1 MKLIPYNKAAEVLQP
16 SKKSFHF
23 PATTITTQC
32 PPILSLAPI
41 TPVGGDHFNAPI
53 LFQLGIEFITVVGFV
68 TDESFGQF
76 VGKAPVQGRFD
87 QRHLMRRR
95 ACHVYGE
102 RNTSSVCHCH
112 DLGALAALS
121 FTNGTT
127 PFFAGANVPSIKAS
141 RKSSF
146 PRSFKSSASTINK
159 ASKAPSFRH
168 RWNHLWQVW
177 YGGYLSGKSFQGA
190 PVRRI
195 QNMPF
200 KTIRRSLLTGLP
212 RSRAS
217 LGALHSKGAM
227 RSHCSLVMSIPNFR
241 ENWENSL
248 DHSKA

>member
-1 MKLIPYNKAAEVLQP
+1 MKFISYDKTAEVLQP
-16 SKKSFHF
+16 GKKPFHF
-23 PATTITTQC
+23 PAPAIAPQC

-41 TPVGGDHFNAPI
+41 TPVGGDHLYPPI
-53 LFQLGIEFITVVGFV
+53 LFQFGIELITVVGFV
-68 TDESFGQF
+68 ADEPLRQF
-76 VGKAPVQGRFD
+76 VGKTPIQGRFN

-102 RNTSSVCHCH
+102 RKTSSVCNCH
-112 DLGALAALS
+112 DLGALAALC

-141 RKSSF
+141 RKSSP
-146 PRSFKSSASTINK
+146 PRSFRSSANTIST

-190 PVRRI
+190 PVLRI

-212 RSRAS
+212 RSRGS
-217 LGALHSKGAM
+217 WGALHSKGAM

-241 ENWENSL
+241 KIGETV
-248 DHSKA
+248 

>member
-1 MKLIPYNKAAEVLQP
+1 MLRLPP
-16 SKKSFHF
+16 SAGLFASLGKRANQR
-23 PATTITTQC
+23 PVT
-32 PPILSLAPI
+32 LSRPSSS
-41 TPVGGDHFNAPI
+41 I
-53 LFQLGIEFITVVGFV
+53 LFQLGVELITVVGFV
-68 TDESFGQF
+68 ADEPLGQF
-76 VGKAPVQGRFD
+76 VGKASVQGRFG

-112 DLGALAALS
+112 DLGALAALC

-146 PRSFKSSASTINK
+146 PRSFKSSASTISK
-159 ASKAPSFRH
+159 ASKAPCFRH

-190 PVRRI
+190 PVLKI
-195 QNMPF
+195 QSMPF

-241 ENWENSL
+241 ENWKNSL
-248 DHSKA
+248 GHSQT